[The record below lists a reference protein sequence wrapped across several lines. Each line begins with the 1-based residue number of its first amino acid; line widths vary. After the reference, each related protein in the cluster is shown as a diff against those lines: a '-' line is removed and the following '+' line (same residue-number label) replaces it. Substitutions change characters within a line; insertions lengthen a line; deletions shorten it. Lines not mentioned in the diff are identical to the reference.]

1 MRRSTADRLSA
12 LTRDD
17 FTRILATLIRLTG
30 DITLAEDAPQD
41 AMVKALSTWDSTGIP
56 DSPRAWVIVTA
67 RRCAVDRIRREARRT
82 DKEASAM
89 ALLDDGDDPPES
101 VV

>member
-1 MRRSTADRLSA
+1 MSPSSADLLGT

-17 FTRILATLIRLTG
+17 STRILATLIRLTG
-30 DITLAEDAPQD
+30 DITVAEDALQD
-41 AMVKALSTWDSTGIP
+41 AMVKALSTWDVTGIP
-56 DSPRAWVIVTA
+56 DNPRAWVIVTA

>member
-1 MRRSTADRLSA
+1 
-12 LTRDD
+12 
-17 FTRILATLIRLTG
+17 
-30 DITLAEDAPQD
+30 
-41 AMVKALSTWDSTGIP
+41 MVKALSTWDSTGIP

-67 RRCAVDRIRREARRT
+67 RRCAVDEIRREARRT

-89 ALLDDGDDPPES
+89 ALLDDGDDKPES